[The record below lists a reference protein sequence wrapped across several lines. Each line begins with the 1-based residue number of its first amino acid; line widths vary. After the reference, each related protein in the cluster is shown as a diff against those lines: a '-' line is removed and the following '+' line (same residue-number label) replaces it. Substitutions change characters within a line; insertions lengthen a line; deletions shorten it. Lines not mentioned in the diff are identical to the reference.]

1 MIKAEKITTQ
11 LCGFLS
17 ESVSEL
23 LILVLEERF
32 EEAAELRDDIETK
45 IMRVHNYLINNNLT
59 KLTPEELTHQLEDLK
74 FQYIRIW
81 EELLDMTGDKAIF
94 NI

>member
-1 MIKAEKITTQ
+1 MVKAEKITTQ

-17 ESVSEL
+17 ESISEL
-23 LILVLEERF
+23 LILVLEERY

-45 IMRVHNYLINNNLT
+45 IMRVHSYLIKHNLT
-59 KLTPEELTHQLEDLK
+59 KMEPEELTHQLEDLK

-81 EELLDMTGDKAIF
+81 EELLDMTGDKAIY